1 MYDLPMRS
9 APTHV
14 QGSNATRFA
23 VELAHNGGTGARP
36 TKDGLS
42 ATAYPSGVWGSQ
54 VEITESVAPVLVW
67 RRELRPGS
75 GGAGKFRGG
84 LGQVIEIESAEGAPI
99 SLFLSVERMK
109 YPARGRDGGGDG
121 LPGRIA
127 LATGEKFPGK
137 GEFTIPGNDR
147 LIFETPGGGG
157 YGNPLERSPDS
168 VALDVQRGLL
178 SAAAARESYSV
189 AIAGTGA
196 VDLAETGRLRAR
208 IAE

>member
-1 MYDLPMRS
+1 M
-9 APTHV
+9 
-14 QGSNATRFA
+14 
-23 VELAHNGGTGARP
+23 
-36 TKDGLS
+36 
-42 ATAYPSGVWGSQ
+42 
-54 VEITESVAPVLVW
+54 
-67 RRELRPGS
+67 
-75 GGAGKFRGG
+75 
-84 LGQVIEIESAEGAPI
+84 EIETAEGAPI

-109 YPARGRDGGGDG
+109 SPARGRDGGGDG
-121 LPGRIA
+121 MPGRIA

-189 AIAGTGA
+189 AITGAGA
-196 VDLAETGRLRAR
+196 VDIAETGRLRAR
-208 IAE
+208 ATG